1 MSIVKLVV
9 QNDYWLST
17 SAITLIGAKVEVTT
31 VEEWTK
37 TEKESI
43 LQESTKATTKAGKFA
58 VMKTLPNTYLSLLKI
73 KFGKHMYILTGF
85 RGFRVKLLVW
95 WCLLCCIEHGLF
107 QLSLSSLISWS
118 SPLSLSFM
126 WCLPLLTYILS
137 LIPFIVVVSRR
148 WPSST
153 SAPLA
158 VPFSTIAIAIF
169 ITNIVILIIAI
180 ILFYRSFCS
189 SRISWKVK
197 TILYCEVVSYELGY
211 SYLVD

>member
-1 MSIVKLVV
+1 MSIVSCLASRAKWLLAFHICNYIDRCKSGSNNCGGMDKNRKRINSSGIYKGHYKSRQVCSNEDPSQHIFVSIKDQIWETHVYSNRIPRLSGETSSLVV
-9 QNDYWLST
+9 S
-17 SAITLIGAKVEVTT
+17 
-31 VEEWTK
+31 
-37 TEKESI
+37 
-43 LQESTKATTKAGKFA
+43 
-58 VMKTLPNTYLSLLKI
+58 SLLYRTWPI
-73 KFGKHMYILTGF
+73 PVIIIIINFI
-85 RGFRVKLLVW
+85 VIAIIIV
-95 WCLLCCIEHGLF
+95 I
-107 QLSLSSLISWS
+107 
-118 SPLSLSFM
+118 
-126 WCLPLLTYILS
+126 LPLLTYILS

-158 VPFSTIAIAIF
+158 LPFSTIAIAIF

-180 ILFYRSFCS
+180 IFFYRSFCS